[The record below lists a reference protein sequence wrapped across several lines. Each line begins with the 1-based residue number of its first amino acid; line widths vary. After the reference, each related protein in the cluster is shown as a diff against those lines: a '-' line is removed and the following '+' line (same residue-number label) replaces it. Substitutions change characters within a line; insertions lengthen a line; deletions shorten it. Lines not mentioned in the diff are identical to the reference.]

1 MKSKDIL
8 LLIDAVPV
16 ERFKGIAR
24 FAKEHAWHMTIE
36 DRPSYPPPAGWRGDG
51 AIVMLN
57 NEPRRIAYVKK
68 LMRRGIPIVDL
79 TANCP
84 DIRLP
89 RVLGDSPAVGRL
101 AAGHFAERSL
111 KHIAWF
117 SAEWTPG
124 HENRFNGFVSAWS
137 PRGKVLKWVFPP
149 SAPVGGRT
157 LADWLQ
163 SRILDAP
170 KPLGIFCYNDYDAAD
185 VLNVC
190 LRCGLNVPEDV
201 AILGVDDNEVL
212 CESQPI
218 PLSSVRYDHES
229 VGYASAELLARLMTG
244 GQVSAKKAN
253 PILIP
258 PLGVT
263 TRGTTD
269 MIAATDP
276 LVKASI
282 RWIAEN
288 LSSPIGAHEVAQG
301 LSVPR
306 IRLDR
311 AFATD
316 LGRSVGTEIKRQRL
330 AVAKKLLSGTDLKL
344 ETIARQTGFCH
355 ASYFIRI
362 FKSGT
367 GVSPRRF
374 RLLANA
380 HFRNESR

>member
-1 MKSKDIL
+1 
-8 LLIDAVPV
+8 
-16 ERFKGIAR
+16 
-24 FAKEHAWHMTIE
+24 
-36 DRPSYPPPAGWRGDG
+36 
-51 AIVMLN
+51 
-57 NEPRRIAYVKK
+57 
-68 LMRRGIPIVDL
+68 MRRGIPIVDL

-84 DIRLP
+84 EIGLP

-124 HENRFNGFVSAWS
+124 HENRFNGFVHAWT

-229 VGYASAELLARLMTG
+229 VGYASAELLARLMAG

-288 LSSPIGAHEVAQG
+288 LSTPIGAHEVAQG

-311 AFATD
+311 AFAVD
-316 LGRSVGTEIKRQRL
+316 LGRSVGSEIKRQRL
-330 AVAKKLLSGTDLKL
+330 AVAKKLLSGTNLKL
-344 ETIARQTGFCH
+344 EAIARQTGFCH

-362 FKSGT
+362 FKSET
-367 GVSPRRF
+367 GASPRRF

-380 HFRNESR
+380 HVRNESR